1 MPKNYR
7 IADKNQYRDYTMILH
22 GDKFTGNPAE
32 KILANDVL
40 AVING
45 KCKAYY
51 PCTFELDASQI
62 SFFDDILSKII
73 TNKARDELINNN
85 AEVIVAT
92 VLIESDTTPY
102 DIALKK
108 VNTPPADP
116 KIDQGTHK
124 ITVEVQTTPTNA
136 TDILAALG
144 TVKVIGMT
152 SSPKFGISGKALDCT
167 GEYFNRLLKPAVC
180 KEITGLPKLILDEAK
195 NLINDNDTAI
205 VGNVEIESDP
215 AAYSV
220 VLKKVSAIPADPK
233 IDQGVHTITVEV
245 QTTPTNVA
253 DITTA
258 IGTIKVGGTASA
270 PVYEASGKAV
280 TCPTDFDTATSP
292 VICTKVVGLPG
303 EDRPSI
309 DDKQEMDKVL
319 EDLKDSK
326 TINTNNIDALK
337 KMGADKLKDVSTETI
352 AAFTKTVAQNPID
365 VSGNLNKVLEIY
377 KNFDYKAEDKVELSS
392 DDVESSIYC
401 VLYNECN

>member
-45 KCKAYY
+45 KCKASY
-51 PCTFELDASQI
+51 PCTFELTDASHI

-108 VNTPPADP
+108 VNTSPADP

-136 TDILAALG
+136 ADILAALA

-167 GEYFNRLLKPAVC
+167 GKYFNRLLKPAVC

-195 NLINDNDTAI
+195 QLINDGDLAT
-205 VGNVEIESDP
+205 VGTVEIGSDATP
-215 AAYSV
+215 YDII
-220 VLKKVSAIPADPK
+220 LKKVSSATPADPK
-233 IDQGVHTITVEV
+233 IDTANHKITVEV
-245 QTTPTNVA
+245 KDTP
-253 DITTA
+253 DDEDKITTA
-258 IGTIKVGGTASA
+258 ISTIKVGGTANA
-270 PVYEASGKAV
+270 PAYDASGKDV
-280 TCPTDFDTATSP
+280 SCPNNFDKATTP
-292 VICTKVVGLPG
+292 VICTKVTGLPG
-303 EDRPSI
+303 EDN
-309 DDKQEMDKVL
+309 KQKEEMDKVL
-319 EDLKDSK
+319 EDLKDSE
-326 TINTNNIDALK
+326 TVNTKNVDALK

-352 AAFTKTVAQNPID
+352 DAFTKTVAQNPID
-365 VSGNLNKVLEIY
+365 MSGNLDKVLDSY
-377 KNFDYKAEDKVELSS
+377 KQIDTATELEVDNFEK
-392 DDVESSIYC
+392 SIDC
-401 VLYNECN
+401 ILYNECN

>member
-7 IADKNQYRDYTMILH
+7 IADKNQYRDYAIIIH

-40 AVING
+40 AVINS
-45 KCKAYY
+45 KSKASY
-51 PCTFELDASQI
+51 PCTFELTDARHI
-62 SFFDDILSKII
+62 SFFNDILSKII

-108 VNTPPADP
+108 ENTSPADP

-136 TDILAALG
+136 ADILAALA

-180 KEITGLPKLILDEAK
+180 KEITELPKLILDEAK
-195 NLINDNDTAI
+195 QLINDGDLAT
-205 VGNVEIESDP
+205 VGTVEIGSD
-215 AAYSV
+215 ATEYDII
-220 VLKKVSAIPADPK
+220 LKKVSATPADPK
-233 IDQGVHTITVEV
+233 IDQSTHKITVEV
-245 QTTPTNVA
+245 KDTP
-253 DITTA
+253 DITAKITAA

-270 PVYEASGKAV
+270 PVYDSSGKAI
-280 TCPTDFDTATSP
+280 TCPTDFDTATTP
-292 VICTKVVGLPG
+292 VICTKVKGLPS
-303 EDRPSI
+303 EDRPSV

-326 TINTNNIDALK
+326 TINTDNIDALK

-352 AAFTKTVAQNPID
+352 AAFTKTIAQNPID
-365 VSGNLNKVLEIY
+365 MSGNLDKVLDSY
-377 KNFDYKAEDKVELSS
+377 KQIDTATELEVANFEE
-392 DDVESSIYC
+392 SIYC
-401 VLYNECN
+401 ILHNECN